1 MASALSGFV
10 AMRDQ
15 RAATVFGKV
24 KILLKLQLLCYLL
37 LAKHHLWQNLPADL
51 KSKAIYE
58 PFRDELFTA
67 ELKRGAFLNGPPGM
81 LSFSVFSRKT
91 GCFFWETLPI
101 LKGSYATTGD
111 LFSIYLQLHPS
122 RG

>member
-1 MASALSGFV
+1 MFSPDYATMASALSGFV

-24 KILLKLQLLCYLL
+24 KILLNLNWQSCLVALLSFFCSLSNTYGRIYQLT
-37 LAKHHLWQNLPADL
+37 AADL

-81 LSFSVFSRKT
+81 LSFSASAENRVFFGRH
-91 GCFFWETLPI
+91 FQ
-101 LKGSYATTGD
+101 Y
-111 LFSIYLQLHPS
+111 
-122 RG
+122 